1 MALKLYRQSLR
12 PVRSIA
18 KVFMQQLL
26 YSMNVGVD
34 DALFGLT
41 DDEMQLP
48 RNVHDFLQ
56 KELKPHVD
64 KIDKQNGW
72 DDMR

>member
-1 MALKLYRQSLR
+1 MALKLYRKSLR
-12 PVRSIA
+12 LVQSIA
-18 KVFMQQLL
+18 IQQLS

-41 DDEMQLP
+41 DDEMQLR
-48 RNVHDFLQ
+48 RNVHNFLQ
-56 KELKPHVD
+56 KELKPHVE
-64 KIDKQNGW
+64 KIDQHSGW

>member
-1 MALKLYRQSLR
+1 MALKLYRKSPRLVQ
-12 PVRSIA
+12 SIA
-18 KVFMQQLL
+18 MQQ

-41 DDEMQLP
+41 DDEMQLR
-48 RNVHDFLQ
+48 RNVHNFLQ
-56 KELKPHVD
+56 KELKPHVQ
-64 KIDKQNGW
+64 KIDQHNGW

>member
-1 MALKLYRQSLR
+1 MALKLYRKSLR
-12 PVRSIA
+12 LVQSIA
-18 KVFMQQLL
+18 IQQLS

-41 DDEMQLP
+41 DDEMQLR
-48 RNVHDFLQ
+48 RNVHNFLQ
-56 KELKPHVD
+56 KELKPHVE
-64 KIDKQNGW
+64 KIDQYNGW

>member
-1 MALKLYRQSLR
+1 MALKLYRKSLR
-12 PVRSIA
+12 QVQSIA
-18 KVFMQQLL
+18 MQQLT

-41 DDEMQLP
+41 DDEMQLR
-48 RNVHDFLQ
+48 RNVHNFLQ
-56 KELKPHVD
+56 KELKPHVE
-64 KIDKQNGW
+64 KIDQHNGW

>member
-1 MALKLYRQSLR
+1 MALKLYRKSLR
-12 PVRSIA
+12 QVQSIA
-18 KVFMQQLL
+18 MQQLS

-41 DDEMQLP
+41 DDEMQLR
-48 RNVHDFLQ
+48 RNVHNFLQ
-56 KELKPHVD
+56 KELKPHVE
-64 KIDKQNGW
+64 KIDQHSGW

>member
-1 MALKLYRQSLR
+1 MALKLYRKSLR
-12 PVRSIA
+12 LVQSFA
-18 KVFMQQLL
+18 MQQ

-41 DDEMQLP
+41 DDEMQLR
-48 RNVHDFLQ
+48 RNVHNFLQ
-56 KELKPHVD
+56 KELKPHVQ
-64 KIDKQNGW
+64 KIDQHNGW